1 MEAIISDFAYF
12 LFPCKIKTG
21 NLLTMNTLN
30 SLFSDPLLIEEIN
43 SRSRRK
49 TLAKDDVLIFPGET
63 LVFVPIVLRGV
74 LRIVREDEEGR
85 EVFLY
90 HLYPSQTCAMAVN
103 CCQSRKKSMIKAI
116 AEDETEVLMV
126 PNDLIDQLF
135 KYPEWKTFIN
145 STYSSRFAELI
156 EVIDLIAFNS
166 LDKKILNYLEKKK
179 EALNTSALLITHQQ
193 IATELNT
200 HREAVSRLLRT
211 MEQKGI
217 VKLGRN
223 TIELL

>member
-1 MEAIISDFAYF
+1 
-12 LFPCKIKTG
+12 
-21 NLLTMNTLN
+21 MNTLN
-30 SLFSDPLLIEEIN
+30 SLFSNSSLIEEIN

-49 TLAKDDVLIFPGET
+49 KLDRDEVLIFPGDA
-63 LVFVPIVLRGV
+63 LVFVPIVLTGA

-90 HLYPSQTCAMAVN
+90 HLFPSQTCAMAVN

-116 AEDETEVLMV
+116 AEDESDVLLV
-126 PNDLIDQLF
+126 PTNLIDQLF
-135 KYPEWKTFIN
+135 KYPEWKDFIN
-145 STYSSRFAELI
+145 NTYSSRFAELI

-223 TIELL
+223 TIELT

>member
-1 MEAIISDFAYF
+1 MSI
-12 LFPCKIKTG
+12 
-21 NLLTMNTLN
+21 LN
-30 SLFSDPLLIEEIN
+30 SIFSDPALINEITSKSRQKKLLKEEI
-43 SRSRRK
+43 
-49 TLAKDDVLIFPGET
+49 LILPGDT
-63 LVFVPIVLRGV
+63 LVFVPIVLSGV
-74 LRIVREDEEGR
+74 LRIVREDAEGR

-103 CCQSRKKSMIKAI
+103 CCQSRKKSMIKVI
-116 AEDETEVLMV
+116 AEDEAEVLLV
-126 PNDLIDQLF
+126 PTDLIDQLF
-135 KYPEWKTFIN
+135 KYPGWKEFIN
-145 STYSSRFAELI
+145 NTYNSRFAELI
-156 EVIDLIAFNS
+156 DVIDLIAFSS
-166 LDKKILNYLEKKK
+166 LDKKILNYLERKR
-179 EALNTSALLITHQQ
+179 EALGTSALLITHQQ

>member
-1 MEAIISDFAYF
+1 
-12 LFPCKIKTG
+12 
-21 NLLTMNTLN
+21 MNTLN
-30 SLFSDPLLIEEIN
+30 SFFSNPLLIEEIISK
-43 SRSRRK
+43 SRKK
-49 TLAKDDVLIFPGET
+49 TLANEDVLILPGDV
-63 LVFVPIVLRGV
+63 LVFVPIVLRGA

-90 HLYPSQTCAMAVN
+90 HLFPSQTCAMAVN
-103 CCQSRKKSMIKAI
+103 CCQSKKESMIKAI
-116 AEDETEVLMV
+116 AEDETEVL
-126 PNDLIDQLF
+126 LIPAALVDHLF
-135 KYPEWKTFIN
+135 KYSEWKTFIN
-145 STYSSRFAELI
+145 NTYSSRFAELI

-179 EALNTSALLITHQQ
+179 EALNATALFITHQQ

-200 HREAVSRLLRT
+200 RREAISRLLRT

-223 TIELL
+223 AIELL

>member
-1 MEAIISDFAYF
+1 
-12 LFPCKIKTG
+12 
-21 NLLTMNTLN
+21 MNTLN
-30 SLFSDPLLIEEIN
+30 SLFSDAQLTKEIISKSRKRTLDNEEI
-43 SRSRRK
+43 
-49 TLAKDDVLIFPGET
+49 LIFPGDV
-63 LVFVPIVLRGV
+63 LVFVPIVLSGA

-90 HLYPSQTCAMAVN
+90 HLFPSQTCAMAIN
-103 CCQSRKKSMIKAI
+103 CCQSRNESMIKAI

-126 PNDLIDQLF
+126 PADLIDHLF
-135 KYPEWKTFIN
+135 RFPEWKTFIN
-145 STYSSRFAELI
+145 NTYSSRFAELI
-156 EVIDLIAFNS
+156 EVIDLIAFNN

-211 MEQKGI
+211 MEQKGM

-223 TIELL
+223 SIELLWKTK

>member
-1 MEAIISDFAYF
+1 
-12 LFPCKIKTG
+12 
-21 NLLTMNTLN
+21 MNMLN
-30 SLFSDPLLIEEIN
+30 SLFLNPLLVEEITSK
-43 SRSRRK
+43 SRQK
-49 TLAKDDVLIFPGET
+49 KLAKDDVLIFPGDI
-63 LVFVPIVLRGV
+63 LVFVPIVLSGV

-126 PNDLIDQLF
+126 PTDLIDQLF

-145 STYSSRFAELI
+145 NTYSSRFAELI

-179 EALNTSALLITHQQ
+179 EALNTASLFITHQQ
-193 IATELNT
+193 IAGELNT

>member
-1 MEAIISDFAYF
+1 MSI
-12 LFPCKIKTG
+12 
-21 NLLTMNTLN
+21 LN
-30 SLFSDPLLIEEIN
+30 SIFSDKNLIDEILSK
-43 SRSRRK
+43 SRHK
-49 TLAKDDVLIFPGET
+49 NLASDEVLILPGDA
-63 LVFVPIVLRGV
+63 LVFVPIVLSGA
-74 LRIVREDEEGR
+74 LRIVREDDEGH
-85 EVFLY
+85 EAFLY
-90 HLYPSQTCAMAVN
+90 HLFPSQTCAMAVN
-103 CCQSRKKSMIKAI
+103 CCQSRNKSMIKAI
-116 AEDETEVLMV
+116 AEDEAEVLLV
-126 PNDLIDQLF
+126 PTDLIDQLF

-145 STYSSRFAELI
+145 NTYSSRFAELI

-179 EALNTSALLITHQQ
+179 EALNTSTVFITHLQ

-223 TIELL
+223 TIELLDQE

>member
-1 MEAIISDFAYF
+1 MSI
-12 LFPCKIKTG
+12 
-21 NLLTMNTLN
+21 LN
-30 SLFSDPLLIEEIN
+30 SIFSDPALINEITSKSRQKKLLKEEI
-43 SRSRRK
+43 
-49 TLAKDDVLIFPGET
+49 LILPGDT
-63 LVFVPIVLRGV
+63 LVFVPIVLSGV
-74 LRIVREDEEGR
+74 LRIVREDAEGR

-103 CCQSRKKSMIKAI
+103 CCQSRKKSMIKVI
-116 AEDETEVLMV
+116 AEDEAEVLLV
-126 PNDLIDQLF
+126 PTDLIDQLF
-135 KYPEWKTFIN
+135 KYPGWKEFIN
-145 STYSSRFAELI
+145 NTYNSRFAELI
-156 EVIDLIAFNS
+156 DVIDLIAFSS

-179 EALNTSALLITHQQ
+179 EALGTSALLITHQQ

>member
-1 MEAIISDFAYF
+1 
-12 LFPCKIKTG
+12 
-21 NLLTMNTLN
+21 MNILN
-30 SLFSDPLLIEEIN
+30 SIFSDPHLIEEITSK
-43 SRSRRK
+43 SRQK
-49 TLAKDDVLIFPGET
+49 KLANGDVLIFPGDE
-63 LVFVPIVLRGV
+63 LVFVPIVLSGA

-90 HLYPSQTCAMAVN
+90 HLYPSQTCAMAIN
-103 CCQSRKKSMIKAI
+103 CCQSKKKSMVKAI
-116 AEDETEVLMV
+116 AEDEAEVLLV
-126 PNDLIDQLF
+126 PSRLIDQLF
-135 KYPEWKTFIN
+135 KYPEWKDFIN
-145 STYSSRFAELI
+145 STYSTRFAELI

-179 EALNTSALLITHQQ
+179 EALNTSAILITHQQ

-211 MEQKGI
+211 MEQKGL

>member
-1 MEAIISDFAYF
+1 M
-12 LFPCKIKTG
+12 
-21 NLLTMNTLN
+21 NMLT
-30 SLFSDPLLIEEIN
+30 SLFSNQLLIEEIT
-43 SRSRRK
+43 SKARKK
-49 TLAKDDVLIFPGET
+49 TLANHDVLIFPGDV
-63 LVFVPIVLRGV
+63 LVFVPIVLTGA

-90 HLYPSQTCAMAVN
+90 HLYASQTCAMAVN
-103 CCQSRKKSMIKAI
+103 CCQSKKESMVKAI
-116 AEDETEVLMV
+116 AENETEVLLV
-126 PNDLIDQLF
+126 PTDLIDQLF

-145 STYSSRFAELI
+145 NTYSHRFAELI

-179 EALNTSALLITHQQ
+179 EALNTPAILITHQQ

-200 HREAVSRLLRT
+200 QREAVSRLLRT

-217 VKLGRN
+217 VRLGRN
-223 TIELL
+223 MIELL

>member
-1 MEAIISDFAYF
+1 MSI
-12 LFPCKIKTG
+12 
-21 NLLTMNTLN
+21 LN
-30 SLFSDPLLIEEIN
+30 SIFSNPQLIEEITSK
-43 SRSRRK
+43 SRQK
-49 TLAKDDVLIFPGET
+49 KLANDDVLFFPGDE
-63 LVFVPIVLRGV
+63 LVFVPVVLSGA

-90 HLYPSQTCAMAVN
+90 HLYPSQTCAMALN
-103 CCQSRKKSMIKAI
+103 CCQSKKKSMIKAI

-126 PNDLIDQLF
+126 PTDLIDQLF

-145 STYSSRFAELI
+145 NTYSSRFAELI

-223 TIELL
+223 VIELL

>member
-1 MEAIISDFAYF
+1 MQAMRGTIINYIVTMDIIHSIFTDKS
-12 LFPCKIKTG
+12 LINEIRSKSRIKHLMG
-21 NLLTMNTLN
+21 
-30 SLFSDPLLIEEIN
+30 DE
-43 SRSRRK
+43 
-49 TLAKDDVLIFPGET
+49 VLIFPGDV
-63 LVFVPIVLRGV
+63 LVFVPVVLSGV

-90 HLYPSQTCAMAVN
+90 HLYPSQTCALAIN
-103 CCQSRKKSMIKAI
+103 CCQSKKKSLIKAI
-116 AEDETEVLMV
+116 AEDETEVLMI
-126 PNDLIDQLF
+126 PAALIDQLF
-135 KYPEWKTFIN
+135 KYPEWKTFVN
-145 STYSSRFAELI
+145 TTYSSRFAELI

-179 EALNTSALLITHQQ
+179 EALNTSSLCITHQQ
-193 IATELNT
+193 IALELNT

>member
-1 MEAIISDFAYF
+1 M
-12 LFPCKIKTG
+12 LMKT
-21 NLLTMNTLN
+21 LH
-30 SLFSDPLLIEEIN
+30 SIFSNDLLIEEIQSK
-43 SRSRRK
+43 SRK
-49 TLAKDDVLIFPGET
+49 KKLDKDEVLIFPGDN
-63 LVFVPIVLRGV
+63 LVFVPIVLSGA

-103 CCQSRKKSMIKAI
+103 CCEAKQASMVKAI
-116 AEDETEVLMV
+116 AEDETEVLMI
-126 PNDLIDQLF
+126 PTDLIDQLF

-145 STYSSRFAELI
+145 STYNRRFAELI

-179 EALNTSALLITHQQ
+179 EALNTTALLITHQQ

>member
-1 MEAIISDFAYF
+1 
-12 LFPCKIKTG
+12 
-21 NLLTMNTLN
+21 MNALN
-30 SLFSDPLLIEEIN
+30 ALFSNPGLVEEITSK
-43 SRSRRK
+43 SRKK
-49 TLAKDDVLIFPGET
+49 TLSSGDALILPGDVLF
-63 LVFVPIVLRGV
+63 FVPIVLSGA

-103 CCQSRKKSMIKAI
+103 CCQSTKKSMIKAI

-126 PNDLIDQLF
+126 PADLIDQLF
-135 KYPEWKTFIN
+135 KYPEWKAFIN
-145 STYSSRFAELI
+145 NTYSSRFAELI

-179 EALNTSALLITHQQ
+179 EALHTSSLYITHQQ
-193 IATELNT
+193 IAGELNT

>member
-1 MEAIISDFAYF
+1 
-12 LFPCKIKTG
+12 
-21 NLLTMNTLN
+21 MNTLN
-30 SLFSDPLLIEEIN
+30 SLFSNPLLIQEIN
-43 SRSRRK
+43 ARSRRK
-49 TLAKDDVLIFPGET
+49 TLTNNDVLIFPGDV
-63 LVFVPIVLRGV
+63 LVFVPIVLSGA

-103 CCQSRKKSMIKAI
+103 CCQSKKKSMIKAI
-116 AEDETEVLMV
+116 AEDETEVMMV
-126 PNDLIDQLF
+126 PTDLIDQLF

-145 STYSSRFAELI
+145 NTYSSRFAELI

-179 EALNTSALLITHQQ
+179 EALHTSSLNITHQQ
-193 IATELNT
+193 IAGELNT

>member
-1 MEAIISDFAYF
+1 M
-12 LFPCKIKTG
+12 
-21 NLLTMNTLN
+21 LT
-30 SLFSDPLLIEEIN
+30 SLFSNQLLIEEIT
-43 SRSRRK
+43 SKARKK
-49 TLAKDDVLIFPGET
+49 TLANHDVLIFPGDV
-63 LVFVPIVLRGV
+63 LVFVPIVLTGA

-103 CCQSRKKSMIKAI
+103 CCQSKKESMVKAI
-116 AEDETEVLMV
+116 AENETEVLLV
-126 PNDLIDQLF
+126 PTDLIDQLF

-145 STYSSRFAELI
+145 NTYSHRFAELI

-179 EALNTSALLITHQQ
+179 EALNTPAILITHQQ

-200 HREAVSRLLRT
+200 QREAVSRLLRT

-217 VKLGRN
+217 VRLGRN
-223 TIELL
+223 MIELL

>member
-1 MEAIISDFAYF
+1 MSI
-12 LFPCKIKTG
+12 
-21 NLLTMNTLN
+21 LN
-30 SLFSDPLLIEEIN
+30 SIFSDKALVAEIL
-43 SRSRRK
+43 SRSRQK
-49 TLAKDDVLIFPGET
+49 HLKSDEVLILPGESH
-63 LVFVPIVLRGV
+63 VFVPIVLSGA

-90 HLYPSQTCAMAVN
+90 HLYPSQTCALALN
-103 CCQSRKKSMIKAI
+103 SCQSHTESMIKAI
-116 AEDETEVLMV
+116 AEDETDVLLV
-126 PNDLIDQLF
+126 PSDYMEKLNNF
-135 KYPEWKTFIN
+135 PEWKDFIN
-145 STYSSRFAELI
+145 STYSNRFAELI

-179 EALNTSALLITHQQ
+179 EALHTSALTLTHQQ

-200 HREAVSRLLRT
+200 HREAVSRLLRA
-211 MEQKGI
+211 MEVKGI

>member
-1 MEAIISDFAYF
+1 MSI
-12 LFPCKIKTG
+12 
-21 NLLTMNTLN
+21 LN
-30 SLFSDPLLIEEIN
+30 SIFSDKPLINEILSK
-43 SRSRRK
+43 SRQKNLTS
-49 TLAKDDVLIFPGET
+49 DEVLIFPGEA
-63 LVFVPIVLRGV
+63 LVFVPIVLSGA
-74 LRIVREDEEGR
+74 LRIVREDDEGR

-103 CCQSRKKSMIKAI
+103 CCQSRNKSMIKAI
-116 AEDETEVLMV
+116 AEDDTEVLLV
-126 PNDLIDQLF
+126 PTDLIDQLF
-135 KYPEWKTFIN
+135 RYPEWKDFIN
-145 STYSSRFAELI
+145 STYSTRFAELI

>member
-1 MEAIISDFAYF
+1 MGI
-12 LFPCKIKTG
+12 
-21 NLLTMNTLN
+21 LN
-30 SLFSDPLLIEEIN
+30 SLFANPDLKKEIRSK
-43 SRSRRK
+43 SRLK
-49 TLAKDDVLIFPGET
+49 KLDKDEVLIFPGDNI
-63 LVFVPIVLRGV
+63 VFVPIVLSGA

-85 EVFLY
+85 EAFLY

-103 CCQSRKKSMIKAI
+103 CCEAKQPSMVKAI

-126 PNDLIDQLF
+126 PTALIDELF

-145 STYSSRFAELI
+145 NTYSSRFAELI
-156 EVIDLIAFNS
+156 EVIDLIAFHS
-166 LDKKILNYLEKKK
+166 LDKMILNYLKKKK
-179 EALNTSALLITHQQ
+179 EALHTSALLITHQQ

-223 TIELL
+223 TIELLT

>member
-1 MEAIISDFAYF
+1 
-12 LFPCKIKTG
+12 
-21 NLLTMNTLN
+21 MNILN
-30 SLFSDPLLIEEIN
+30 SIFSDSHLIEEITSK
-43 SRSRRK
+43 SRK
-49 TLAKDDVLIFPGET
+49 KKLTDGDVLIFPGDE
-63 LVFVPIVLRGV
+63 LIFVPIVINGA
-74 LRIVREDEEGR
+74 LRIVREDDEGR

-90 HLYPSQTCAMAVN
+90 HLYPSQTCAMAIN
-103 CCQSRKKSMIKAI
+103 CCRSKNKSMIKAI

-126 PNDLIDQLF
+126 PAALTDQLF

-145 STYSSRFAELI
+145 NTYSSRFAELI

-179 EALNTSALLITHQQ
+179 EALNTPSLYITHQQ
-193 IATELNT
+193 IAGELNT